1 MRTATQSLADM
12 ILGIPS
18 EMWIADQREQGC
30 SWRTIARNMADCT
43 SGRVNVTERTLQ
55 NWMRSAEAA

>member
-1 MRTATQSLADM
+1 M